1 MVVAASRTDVLVKA
15 MLGVSRLSEAV
26 KLLPG
31 LAVAIG
37 VMLIALPAA
46 SLMGR
51 WLLIMQGIDPEGRA
65 SPISGVPV
73 AILFGLLI
81 RNLVPLPESLTA
93 GIQFSVSKLLRLGIV
108 LIGIKLSLGD
118 LLRLGF
124 WGALVVFMPIAT
136 GLVFVSWFNRFL
148 KLPERLGTLIAA
160 GTSICG
166 VTAILSIAPG
176 IKADEEE
183 VAYAVANITIFGLL
197 GMLFYP
203 YLAHSLLHSSEGVGL
218 FLGTA
223 IHDTSQVVGAAMT
236 YKEVFHDDKVLQ
248 AATVTKLTRNLFLAV
263 VVPLLTFYHLRGRQ
277 NPEEQ
282 DSQSRA
288 QVIRLIPIFVLGF
301 IVMALARTIGDATLG
316 TGWAYGIWNDADWK
330 WLTIQ
335 IGEVW
340 GSRYLLGTALAAIG
354 LGTSL
359 SVFKGVGL
367 KPFAVGLLGAF
378 LVGLVGFL
386 MSYLVSPFVMLR

>member
-1 MVVAASRTDVLVKA
+1 MS
-15 MLGVSRLSEAV
+15 MLGHNRLSEGV
-26 KLLPG
+26 RLLPG
-31 LAVAIG
+31 LALAVG
-37 VMLIALPAA
+37 VMLIALRAA
-46 SLMGR
+46 NLMGR
-51 WLLIMQGIDPEGRA
+51 WLLILQGVDPEGRA

-73 AILFGLLI
+73 AILFGLLV
-81 RNLVPLPESLTA
+81 RNLVPLPESLRA
-93 GIQFSVSKLLRLGIV
+93 GIQFTVSTVLRLGIV
-108 LIGIKLSLGD
+108 LIGIKLSLGEV
-118 LLRLGF
+118 LHLGF
-124 WGALVVFMPIAT
+124 WGASVVLMPIAT
-136 GLVFVSWFNRFL
+136 GLVFVSWFNRIL

-166 VTAILSIAPG
+166 VTAILSIAPA
-176 IKADEEE
+176 INADEEE

-197 GMLFYP
+197 SMLFYP
-203 YLAHSLLHSSEGVGL
+203 YLAHALLHTSEGIGL

-263 VVPLLTFYHLRGRQ
+263 VVPLLTYYHLRGRQ
-277 NPEEQ
+277 TSEEQ
-282 DSQSRA
+282 PGQERA
-288 QVIRLIPIFVLGF
+288 KVLSLVPIFVLGF
-301 IVMALARTIGDATLG
+301 IALALARTIGDATLG
-316 TGWAYGIWNDADWK
+316 TGRAYGIWNDADWK
-330 WLTIQ
+330 WLTMQ
-335 IGEVW
+335 IGDVW
-340 GSRYLLGTALAAIG
+340 GARYFLGTALAGVG

-367 KPFAVGLLGAF
+367 KPFAVGLVGAL

>member
-1 MVVAASRTDVLVKA
+1 MKA
-15 MLGVSRLSEAV
+15 TLGVSRLSERV

-31 LAVAIG
+31 LAVAVG
-37 VMLIALPAA
+37 VMLIALPTAN
-46 SLMGR
+46 LIGR
-51 WLLIMQGIDPEGRA
+51 WLLILQGVDPAGRA

-73 AILFGLLI
+73 AILLGLLI
-81 RNLVPLPESLTA
+81 RNLLPLPQGLGP
-93 GIQFSVSKLLRLGIV
+93 GIQFSVSSVLRLGIV

-118 LLRLGF
+118 VLRLGL
-124 WGALVVFMPIAT
+124 WGALVVLIPIAT

-148 KLPERLGTLIAA
+148 RLPERLGTLIAA

-183 VAYAVANITIFGLL
+183 VAYAVANITIFGLM

-203 YLAHSLLHSSEGVGL
+203 YLAHSLLHTSEGVGL

-263 VVPLLTFYHLRGRQ
+263 VVPLLTYYHLRGRQ
-277 NPEEQ
+277 NSEEHYGQ
-282 DSQSRA
+282 DRA
-288 QVIRLIPIFVLGF
+288 SVISLVPIFVLGF
-301 IVMALARTIGDATLG
+301 IAMALARTIGDATLG
-316 TGWAYGIWNDADWK
+316 TGLAYGIWNDADWK
-330 WLTIQ
+330 WLTMQ

-359 SVFKGVGL
+359 SVFRGVGL
-367 KPFAVGLLGAF
+367 KPFAVGLVGAF
-378 LVGLVGFL
+378 LVGLVGFV